1 MFSFHPHPVL
11 LSSVECIWKV
21 CALHSKK
28 KLLFDSFPKA
38 PGFFFFFVNLMV
50 KPNTGRPESKAPH
63 LALRHLQWHGETA
76 NVTAAKQEGS
86 VIVKRLIK

>member
-1 MFSFHPHPVL
+1 ML
-11 LSSVECIWKV
+11 CILRKNYFLTV
-21 CALHSKK
+21 SQKPQA
-28 KLLFDSFPKA
+28 
-38 PGFFFFFVNLMV
+38 FFFFFVNLMV